1 MEEGFMLK
9 VMLVDDE
16 AIEREGIRLILS
28 RNRDNL
34 EIVAE
39 AQNGKIAVEKA
50 LDTEPDIIFMDI
62 KMPDLDG
69 LKATQKIL
77 NQLPHAKCV
86 MVSAFDTFQYAQEAM
101 KYGVKEYLLKPSKVQ
116 EVLDAFDRMPL
127 RWRKK
132 RNKCRKNRTLSNVWK
147 EQVP

>member
-1 MEEGFMLK
+1 MLK

-62 KMPDLDG
+62 NARSRWTKGNTENSQPASTCEVCNGVSLRYVSICTRSDEIWSEGVL
-69 LKATQKIL
+69 AQ
-77 NQLPHAKCV
+77 AKQGSGSTRC
-86 MVSAFDTFQYAQEAM
+86 
-101 KYGVKEYLLKPSKVQ
+101 
-116 EVLDAFDRMPL
+116 L
-127 RWRKK
+127 R
-132 RNKCRKNRTLSNVWK
+132 SNGR
-147 EQVP
+147 

>member
-62 KMPDLDG
+62 KCP
-69 LKATQKIL
+69 I
-77 NQLPHAKCV
+77 
-86 MVSAFDTFQYAQEAM
+86 
-101 KYGVKEYLLKPSKVQ
+101 
-116 EVLDAFDRMPL
+116 
-127 RWRKK
+127 
-132 RNKCRKNRTLSNVWK
+132 
-147 EQVP
+147 